1 MVQFIGY
8 VIKESQP
15 IIVFKLMNMN
25 LRKYLDEKKNNVGEE
40 TTNNPFIVKMGANFV
55 KKKRRNENKK

>member
-1 MVQFIGY
+1 VVQFIGY